1 MSSPRNLSPTVFIGE
16 RGSRRLFMN
25 VRSQVSMVFHLD
37 KCIGC
42 HTCSIAC
49 KNIWT
54 DRKGAEYM
62 WWNNVETK
70 PGTGYPTKWEDQ
82 SIYKG
87 GWQKTEDGENEISLR
102 GAGKRKGLLNIFH
115 NPNMPVID
123 DYYEPFTYKYLDLIE
138 SPSMDDQPT
147 ARPVSLITGR
157 PIDIKMGPNWDDDL
171 SGTQDFARKDPNL
184 ENLSPAEQEAMFQLE
199 RMAFFYL
206 PRICNHCLNPACVAS
221 CPSGAIYKR
230 GEDGV
235 VLINQNVCR
244 AWRMCVTACPYKKS
258 YYNWNTGKSE
268 KCILCYPRIEAG
280 YAPACMHS
288 CVGRIRYL
296 GVLLYD
302 ADRIEQAA
310 ASDDSELVQKQ
321 LDLLLDPCDP
331 AVIAAAKEN
340 GIADSTL
347 HAAQNSPVYKFVK
360 EWKLALPLHPEFRTL
375 PMLFYVP
382 PLLPV
387 MATIREKIKDQKLHD
402 IAKDWE
408 DTWLYDTSTQELWG
422 AIDQARFP
430 LKYMANLFSNGDQN
444 LMKEKLLKLMA
455 VRIYRRHKTVGDV
468 TEEKSNQ
475 VLKEAGLTPK
485 MAEAIYA
492 LTSLAKFDDR
502 FVIPA
507 AHREQ
512 AIEMMEFTGDVK
524 GSTGFGFKDQTAKR
538 GL

>member
-1 MSSPRNLSPTVFIGE
+1 MD
-16 RGSRRLFMN
+16 

-54 DRKGAEYM
+54 DRKGAEYQ

-70 PGTGYPTKWEDQ
+70 PGTGYPGKWEDQ
-82 SIYKG
+82 DIYKG
-87 GWQKTEDGENEISLR
+87 GWEKEGQEIHLK
-102 GAGKRKGLLNIFH
+102 GAGKPKSLSNIFH
-115 NPNMPVID
+115 NPHMPVID

-138 SPSMDDQPT
+138 SPAGDDQPT
-147 ARPVSLITGR
+147 ARPISMITGE
-157 PIDIKMGPNWDDDL
+157 PMDIKMGPNWDDDL
-171 SGTQDFARKDPNL
+171 GGSPDYARNDPNL
-184 ENLSPAEQEAMFQLE
+184 AALSPSERQAMFEME
-199 RMAFFYL
+199 RLAFFYL

-235 VLINQNVCR
+235 VLINQSVCR

-258 YYNWNTGKSE
+258 YYNWHTGKSE

-280 YAPACMHS
+280 HAPACMHS

-296 GVLLYD
+296 GVMLYD
-302 ADRIEQAA
+302 ADRIEAA
-310 ASDDSELVQKQ
+310 ASASDEDLVARQ
-321 LDLLLDPCDP
+321 LDMILDPFDEE
-331 AVIAAAKEN
+331 VIASAKAN
-340 GIADSTL
+340 GIADSTI
-347 HAAQNSPVYKFVK
+347 HAAQNSPTYKFVK
-360 EWKLALPLHPEFRTL
+360 VWNLALPLHPEFRTL

-387 MATIREKIKDQKLHD
+387 MASVSKADNTEQSEKLHEV
-402 IAKDWE
+402 AKYWPDN
-408 DTWLYDTSTQELWG
+408 WLYDTSTDELWG
-422 AIDQARFP
+422 RLEEARFP
-430 LKYMANLFSNGDQN
+430 LKYMASLFSNGDTSEVAARI
-444 LMKEKLLKLMA
+444 KKLMA
-455 VRIYRRHKTVGDV
+455 VRIHRRDVTVGDLPPEKV
-468 TEEKSNQ
+468 TKALAQ
-475 VLKEAGLTPK
+475 AGLDTQ
-485 MAEAIYA
+485 MADDIYY

-512 AIEMMEFTGDVK
+512 AIEMLEFTGDAK
-524 GSTGFGFKDQTAKR
+524 GSTGFGFKADTMKR
-538 GL
+538 GA

>member
-1 MSSPRNLSPTVFIGE
+1 
-16 RGSRRLFMN
+16 
-25 VRSQVSMVFHLD
+25 MVFHLD

-82 SIYKG
+82 GIYKG
-87 GWQKTEDGENEISLR
+87 GWESVGGAISLK
-102 GAGKRKGLLNIFH
+102 GAGKQKGLLNIFH

-123 DYYEPFTYKYLDLIE
+123 DYYEPFTYNYLELIE
-138 SPSMDDQPT
+138 APPGDDQPT
-147 ARPVSLITGR
+147 ARPVSLITGK

-171 SGTQDFARKDPNL
+171 SGTPDYARNDPNL
-184 ENLSPAEQEAMFQLE
+184 KNLSAAEREAMFQLE

-235 VLINQNVCR
+235 VLINQEVCR

-258 YYNWNTGKSE
+258 YYNWHAGKSE

-280 YAPACMHS
+280 LAPACMHS

-296 GVLLYD
+296 GVILYD
-302 ADRIEQAA
+302 ADRIREV
-310 ASDDSELVQKQ
+310 ASVPEK
-321 LDLLLDPCDP
+321 DLIDHHLSMLADPFDP
-331 AVIAAAKEN
+331 EVIASAKAN
-340 GIADSTL
+340 GIADSTI
-347 HAAQNSPVYKFVK
+347 HAAQNSPTYKFVK
-360 EWKLALPLHPEFRTL
+360 QWGLALPLHAEFRTL

-387 MATIREKIKDQKLHD
+387 MATVKEVNNTEQT
-402 IAKDWE
+402 AKFGSVAKVWE
-408 DTWLYDTSTQELWG
+408 DNWLYDTSTEELWG

-430 LKYMANLFSNGDQN
+430 LKYLANLFSAGDED
-444 LMKEKLLKLMA
+444 KVKDRLKRLWA
-455 VRIYRRHKTVGDV
+455 IRIYRRWKTVGDIS
-468 TEEKSNQ
+468 EQKANDA
-475 VLKEAGLTPK
+475 LKAAGYTPE
-485 MAEAIYA
+485 MAEAVYY

-507 AHREQ
+507 AHREH
-512 AIEMMEFTGDVK
+512 AIEMLEFTGDRK
-524 GSTGFGFKDQTAKR
+524 GNVGFGFKEGTAQR